1 MKKSKS
7 QESDPQY
14 DVSMGNSLDP
24 WIKKEKSDIKVE
36 VTDDDEFI
44 RLHKEYDL

>member
-1 MKKSKS
+1 MKRSKS

-24 WIKKEKSDIKVE
+24 WITEEIDDE
-36 VTDDDEFI
+36 VDDDDEFI
-44 RLHKEYDL
+44 QLHKQYDR